1 MPILVLKGVFQISQD
16 IYKLS
21 AFEIFF
27 FPPKNHGEKSP
38 PTPQM
43 LCHIMYLSFG
53 LADKAPSLAVPTE
66 AGLGYPIRTL
76 AVSPGGTACEGVTQE

>member
-1 MPILVLKGVFQISQD
+1 
-16 IYKLS
+16 
-21 AFEIFF
+21 
-27 FPPKNHGEKSP
+27 
-38 PTPQM
+38 M